1 MIKEFKKNSVDIAT
15 VLEVNQDMYL
25 NIYDKCKDE
34 NEIELFPICLEDTI
48 FHNATNEDKNK
59 LIILTI
65 YNKNRVQKIN

>member
-1 MIKEFKKNSVDIAT
+1 
-15 VLEVNQDMYL
+15 MYL